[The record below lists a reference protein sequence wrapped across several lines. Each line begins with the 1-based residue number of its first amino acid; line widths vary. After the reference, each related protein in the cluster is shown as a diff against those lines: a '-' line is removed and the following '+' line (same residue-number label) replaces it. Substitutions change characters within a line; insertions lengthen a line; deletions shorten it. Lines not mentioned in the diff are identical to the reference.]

1 VYHNRR
7 SGQGGKRKNFDGA
20 RSAVEVL
27 NLMDQN
33 DREKILTSMKQRA
46 SVLAQKISEENFI
59 Y

>member
-1 VYHNRR
+1 
-7 SGQGGKRKNFDGA
+7 
-20 RSAVEVL
+20 VEVL